1 MLRRGP
7 DPPCWQPTRGSE
19 AVSFGEDEQCTLYWH
34 PTTATSSSGHPE
46 AERQAE
52 LATLRSRLQELDAQ
66 IAQHAPKE
74 TYLYPT
80 TFRAHDTAHARAR
93 ARART
98 RTKRAR
104 GGRRVGDWELG
115 GTRAYN
121 KEIGEHME
129 RVHDYHELKDVA
141 QALMGRL
148 ATIEGVLTRDLYKRY
163 TPLVLSRTQ
172 HTHTRTRR
180 HDTTTRYT
188 DTIWTWKIDGR

>member
-1 MLRRGP
+1 M
-7 DPPCWQPTRGSE
+7 
-19 AVSFGEDEQCTLYWH
+19 VSFGEDDQCALYWH
-34 PTTATSSSGHPE
+34 PTTATSSSGHLE

-74 TYLYPT
+74 T
-80 TFRAHDTAHARAR
+80 
-93 ARART
+93 
-98 RTKRAR
+98 
-104 GGRRVGDWELG
+104 
-115 GTRAYN
+115 AYN

-163 TPLVLSRTQ
+163 DLDLE
-172 HTHTRTRR
+172 
-180 HDTTTRYT
+180 D
-188 DTIWTWKIDGR
+188 